1 MKCVFDKCS
10 EAVDYATRTKSF
22 GVYASEIK
30 NPNPNIHVHECCE
43 IFLCLKGGKSFLID
57 NRIYDI
63 SPGDLFVINQFE
75 AHKVVADDSD
85 KFVRYILH
93 VHPSFLYS
101 NSYGNINLPDIF
113 YASDKITKLTLS
125 KEDAEKLTV
134 LFKQLDCDYPYGD
147 EMYKRLRGSEIILET
162 ARLFSTHI
170 TSSQNAFSHKTVQLA
185 IDYINTNYASAL
197 TTQEVA
203 GNAFI
208 SPTQLSRLFNRYC
221 GTTVTKYIVS
231 KRITEAKKLLLSGKS
246 VTDTAFMCGFNDY
259 ANFIRTFKNAVGVPP
274 GKYKNHIDT
283 RN

>member
-43 IFLCLKGGKSFLID
+43 IFLCLTGGKSFLID

-134 LFKQLDCDYPYGD
+134 LFKQLDRDYPYGD

-185 IDYINTNYASAL
+185 IDYINCNYASPLGVEA
-197 TTQEVA
+197 VA
-203 GNAFI
+203 KNAFI

-231 KRITEAKKLLLSGKS
+231 KRITEAKKLLSSGKS

-259 ANFIRTFKNAVGVPP
+259 ANFIRTFKKAVGIPP
-274 GKYKNHIDT
+274 GKYKEFIKKNV
-283 RN
+283 